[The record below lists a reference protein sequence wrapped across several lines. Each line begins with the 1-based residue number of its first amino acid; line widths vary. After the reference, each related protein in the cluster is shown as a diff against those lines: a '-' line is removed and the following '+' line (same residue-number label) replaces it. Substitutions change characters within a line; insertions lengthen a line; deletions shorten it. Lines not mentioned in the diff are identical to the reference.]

1 MKSYEFVLVGTDA
14 TAKYWVCAWLSVDA
28 W

>member
-1 MKSYEFVLVGTDA
+1 MKSYELLLVGADA
-14 TAKYWVCAWLSVDA
+14 AAKYWVCAWLSVDA